1 MALQMEYQR
10 PYQRN
15 EPEGLHNIIFKV
27 YFYNIRAM
35 YPEKLFRT
43 ISLEQKRK
51 FIRYAAESE
60 YEIAFRN
67 EEDNKIWESIF
78 TFFYLPKLKTIQ
90 K

>member
-1 MALQMEYQR
+1 MALQKEYER
-10 PYQRN
+10 PYQSK
-15 EPEGLHNIIFKV
+15 EPERLQIIIFKV

-35 YPEKLFRT
+35 YPEKLVRT

-60 YEIAFRN
+60 YEIVFRN

-78 TFFYLPKLKTIQ
+78 YFFVTSPS
-90 K
+90 